1 MLTHGAHKMG
11 HVHRKHEQ
19 EGGEGENIR
28 YRGEMTSGSAV
39 ATEMETGG
47 REREREKW
55 IERKR

>member
-47 REREREKW
+47 RERERNG
-55 IERKR
+55 